1 MKKFGKKI
9 NLDRDLLESPF
20 SLVGD
25 PERDF
30 ESLLDWG
37 LEIKYLNFSSV
48 LFTFLA
54 SRSLLSPLLG
64 DLLPLDL
71 ERDLDL
77 DKEDMRIIIIR
88 TGDTGYLINDA
99 WSKYYSG
106 SRWYSLGLGPR
117 LGPLAATAR
126 PGLGFWSL
134 LTAAAAGPV
143 CGKMCTLWN
152 VHLYTTQHFDQN
164 VSHCQSKSKLN
175 QD

>member
-77 DKEDMRIIIIR
+77 DEKDIK
-88 TGDTGYLINDA
+88 
-99 WSKYYSG
+99 KYY
-106 SRWYSLGLGPR
+106 
-117 LGPLAATAR
+117 
-126 PGLGFWSL
+126 
-134 LTAAAAGPV
+134 
-143 CGKMCTLWN
+143 
-152 VHLYTTQHFDQN
+152 
-164 VSHCQSKSKLN
+164 
-175 QD
+175 

>member
-30 ESLLDWG
+30 ESLLDCAE
-37 LEIKYLNFSSV
+37 LEMKYLIFSS
-48 LFTFLA
+48 LSSTFLA

-77 DKEDMRIIIIR
+77 DKEDMTKILLR
-88 TGDTGYLINDA
+88 TDNTGYL
-99 WSKYYSG
+99 
-106 SRWYSLGLGPR
+106 
-117 LGPLAATAR
+117 
-126 PGLGFWSL
+126 
-134 LTAAAAGPV
+134 
-143 CGKMCTLWN
+143 
-152 VHLYTTQHFDQN
+152 
-164 VSHCQSKSKLN
+164 LN
-175 QD
+175 NA

>member
-30 ESLLDWG
+30 ESLLDCAE
-37 LEIKYLNFSSV
+37 LEMKYLNIPSV
-48 LFTFLA
+48 SFTFFA

-99 WSKYYSG
+99 
-106 SRWYSLGLGPR
+106 
-117 LGPLAATAR
+117 
-126 PGLGFWSL
+126 
-134 LTAAAAGPV
+134 
-143 CGKMCTLWN
+143 
-152 VHLYTTQHFDQN
+152 
-164 VSHCQSKSKLN
+164 
-175 QD
+175 